1 MSHQDLTAIPDVIVR
16 GTTVE
21 YRRTPAEFPPTTHT
35 LTLLLSGGS
44 GAGSTISEAGAA
56 VGVTA
61 WDFSLTPAETGTLTP
76 GNYFWEERAQE
87 VASGKKYPYATGVLQ
102 VTPDLAS
109 ATPLLTFEAKAL
121 AAIEAALAV
130 RLGIGAS
137 SSQDVIESYAVGIRQ
152 FDKWSTREMMDERA
166 RLARIVRNQASPG
179 RFGPQVAVHFT
190 GVNNEPGVPWA
201 PGE

>member
-1 MSHQDLTAIPDVIVR
+1 VSHQDLTAIPDVIVR

-21 YRRTPAEFPPTTHT
+21 YRRTPSEFPPSTHT

-44 GAGSTISEAGAA
+44 GAGSTLSEAG
-56 VGVTA
+56 TA
-61 WDFSLTPAETGTLTP
+61 SGASFVFSLSTADTGTLTP

-87 VASGKKYPYATGVLQ
+87 TATSKKYLFASGVLQ

-121 AAIEAALAV
+121 AAIEAALV
-130 RLGIGAS
+130 IRLGIGAS

-166 RLARIVRNQASPG
+166 RLARIVRNQANPG
-179 RFGPQVAVHFT
+179 RFGPQVAIHFT